1 MAASFSF
8 CSNSQKLMILMIMI
22 KEDDRVG
29 SIKTFGSYPSTTL
42 RSLWK
47 MRFLRDKCRF
57 DKKIIYDGEV
67 SLDGVQD
74 PSVFM
79 SEVNETHQN
88 EIWDLTVLSDFSSSS
103 TYVVLF
109 RSQRIVRTKT
119 VPDFCHWVSDRFFG

>member
-1 MAASFSF
+1 
-8 CSNSQKLMILMIMI
+8 
-22 KEDDRVG
+22 
-29 SIKTFGSYPSTTL
+29 
-42 RSLWK
+42 
-47 MRFLRDKCRF
+47 
-57 DKKIIYDGEV
+57 
-67 SLDGVQD
+67 
-74 PSVFM
+74 M